1 MIEEADFETFLYLSR
16 NQCVIF
22 VENKRTFKSL
32 YKEEIKIADEI
43 YPDDLNYLSKF
54 IDGNIYRIEKLVGNF
69 IKDITLII
77 ENDKILNVDIGIKK
91 KDHTQ
96 FLNQDYLKNDLIEV
110 KDLFKASYQNQVIM
124 HMLII
129 NYDEDGNKNF
139 SNDFDENNLYTV
151 VKFISISNSLTSILD
166 KLLEKHQIQ
175 INQYMSGEYIKNF
188 IGEDLG
194 ELSMM
199 ASKLKNGF
207 NKNEITFVGRDID
220 LLQSKQLSEA
230 LKENTSLIS
239 ISLISNKIGDDGV
252 KALAE
257 ALKENTSI
265 MDMTLEPNGNR
276 NEINTEEIT
285 EYMRRNRAMH
295 AVNIGRSKDPD
306 NVEITLL
313 FALNK
318 IKFSCN
324 NVDELSNSFITSMGL
339 DSFKDLP
346 EKNIANIPSKLFPN
360 EEEAKLFANKVI
372 EILNNRKI
380 TLPSGD
386 EIIETTDNVKT
397 AMNNCLKPKT
407 SIFGKI
413 HAYLTE
419 DGNTKNQDPFL
430 RVD

>member
-16 NQCVIF
+16 NQYVIF
-22 VENKRTFKSL
+22 VEDKRTLRSL

-54 IDGNIYRIEKLVGNF
+54 LDRNIYRIEKLVGNF

-151 VKFISISNSLTSILD
+151 VKFISISNSLTFILD

-207 NKNEITFVGRDID
+207 NKNEVT
-220 LLQSKQLSEA
+220 
-230 LKENTSLIS
+230 LIS
-239 ISLISNKIGDDGV
+239 
-252 KALAE
+252 
-257 ALKENTSI
+257 
-265 MDMTLEPNGNR
+265 
-276 NEINTEEIT
+276 
-285 EYMRRNRAMH
+285 
-295 AVNIGRSKDPD
+295 
-306 NVEITLL
+306 
-313 FALNK
+313 
-318 IKFSCN
+318 
-324 NVDELSNSFITSMGL
+324 
-339 DSFKDLP
+339 
-346 EKNIANIPSKLFPN
+346 KNIENKGFFEKFFQLF
-360 EEEAKLFANKVI
+360 
-372 EILNNRKI
+372 
-380 TLPSGD
+380 S
-386 EIIETTDNVKT
+386 
-397 AMNNCLKPKT
+397 
-407 SIFGKI
+407 
-413 HAYLTE
+413 
-419 DGNTKNQDPFL
+419 
-430 RVD
+430 

>member
-22 VENKRTFKSL
+22 VENKKTFKSL

-54 IDGNIYRIEKLVGNF
+54 LDRNIYRIEKLVGNF

-207 NKNEITFVGRDID
+207 NKNEVT
-220 LLQSKQLSEA
+220 
-230 LKENTSLIS
+230 LIS
-239 ISLISNKIGDDGV
+239 
-252 KALAE
+252 
-257 ALKENTSI
+257 
-265 MDMTLEPNGNR
+265 
-276 NEINTEEIT
+276 
-285 EYMRRNRAMH
+285 
-295 AVNIGRSKDPD
+295 
-306 NVEITLL
+306 
-313 FALNK
+313 
-318 IKFSCN
+318 
-324 NVDELSNSFITSMGL
+324 
-339 DSFKDLP
+339 
-346 EKNIANIPSKLFPN
+346 KNIENKGFFEKFFQLF
-360 EEEAKLFANKVI
+360 
-372 EILNNRKI
+372 
-380 TLPSGD
+380 S
-386 EIIETTDNVKT
+386 
-397 AMNNCLKPKT
+397 
-407 SIFGKI
+407 
-413 HAYLTE
+413 
-419 DGNTKNQDPFL
+419 
-430 RVD
+430 

>member
-22 VENKRTFKSL
+22 VENKRTLKSL

-54 IDGNIYRIEKLVGNF
+54 LDRNIYRIEKLVGNF

-139 SNDFDENNLYTV
+139 SNNFDENNLYTV
-151 VKFISISNSLTSILD
+151 VEFISISNSLTSILD

-207 NKNEITFVGRDID
+207 NKNEIT
-220 LLQSKQLSEA
+220 
-230 LKENTSLIS
+230 LIS
-239 ISLISNKIGDDGV
+239 
-252 KALAE
+252 
-257 ALKENTSI
+257 
-265 MDMTLEPNGNR
+265 
-276 NEINTEEIT
+276 
-285 EYMRRNRAMH
+285 
-295 AVNIGRSKDPD
+295 
-306 NVEITLL
+306 
-313 FALNK
+313 
-318 IKFSCN
+318 
-324 NVDELSNSFITSMGL
+324 
-339 DSFKDLP
+339 
-346 EKNIANIPSKLFPN
+346 KNIENKGFFEKFFQLF
-360 EEEAKLFANKVI
+360 
-372 EILNNRKI
+372 
-380 TLPSGD
+380 S
-386 EIIETTDNVKT
+386 
-397 AMNNCLKPKT
+397 
-407 SIFGKI
+407 
-413 HAYLTE
+413 
-419 DGNTKNQDPFL
+419 
-430 RVD
+430 

>member
-207 NKNEITFVGRDID
+207 NKNEVT
-220 LLQSKQLSEA
+220 
-230 LKENTSLIS
+230 LIS
-239 ISLISNKIGDDGV
+239 
-252 KALAE
+252 
-257 ALKENTSI
+257 
-265 MDMTLEPNGNR
+265 
-276 NEINTEEIT
+276 
-285 EYMRRNRAMH
+285 
-295 AVNIGRSKDPD
+295 
-306 NVEITLL
+306 
-313 FALNK
+313 
-318 IKFSCN
+318 
-324 NVDELSNSFITSMGL
+324 
-339 DSFKDLP
+339 
-346 EKNIANIPSKLFPN
+346 KNIENKGLF
-360 EEEAKLFANKVI
+360 EKFFQLF
-372 EILNNRKI
+372 
-380 TLPSGD
+380 S
-386 EIIETTDNVKT
+386 
-397 AMNNCLKPKT
+397 
-407 SIFGKI
+407 
-413 HAYLTE
+413 
-419 DGNTKNQDPFL
+419 
-430 RVD
+430 

>member
-54 IDGNIYRIEKLVGNF
+54 LDENIYRIEKLVGNF

-139 SNDFDENNLYTV
+139 SNDFDENNLYIV

-207 NKNEITFVGRDID
+207 NKNEVT
-220 LLQSKQLSEA
+220 
-230 LKENTSLIS
+230 LIS
-239 ISLISNKIGDDGV
+239 KNLKNKGFFE
-252 KALAE
+252 KFFQ
-257 ALKENTSI
+257 
-265 MDMTLEPNGNR
+265 
-276 NEINTEEIT
+276 
-285 EYMRRNRAMH
+285 
-295 AVNIGRSKDPD
+295 
-306 NVEITLL
+306 L
-313 FALNK
+313 F
-318 IKFSCN
+318 S
-324 NVDELSNSFITSMGL
+324 
-339 DSFKDLP
+339 
-346 EKNIANIPSKLFPN
+346 
-360 EEEAKLFANKVI
+360 
-372 EILNNRKI
+372 
-380 TLPSGD
+380 
-386 EIIETTDNVKT
+386 
-397 AMNNCLKPKT
+397 
-407 SIFGKI
+407 
-413 HAYLTE
+413 
-419 DGNTKNQDPFL
+419 
-430 RVD
+430 

>member
-54 IDGNIYRIEKLVGNF
+54 LDRNIYKIEKLVGNF

-207 NKNEITFVGRDID
+207 NKNEVT
-220 LLQSKQLSEA
+220 
-230 LKENTSLIS
+230 LIS
-239 ISLISNKIGDDGV
+239 
-252 KALAE
+252 
-257 ALKENTSI
+257 
-265 MDMTLEPNGNR
+265 
-276 NEINTEEIT
+276 
-285 EYMRRNRAMH
+285 
-295 AVNIGRSKDPD
+295 
-306 NVEITLL
+306 
-313 FALNK
+313 
-318 IKFSCN
+318 
-324 NVDELSNSFITSMGL
+324 
-339 DSFKDLP
+339 
-346 EKNIANIPSKLFPN
+346 KNIENKGLF
-360 EEEAKLFANKVI
+360 EKFFQLF
-372 EILNNRKI
+372 
-380 TLPSGD
+380 S
-386 EIIETTDNVKT
+386 
-397 AMNNCLKPKT
+397 
-407 SIFGKI
+407 
-413 HAYLTE
+413 
-419 DGNTKNQDPFL
+419 
-430 RVD
+430 

>member
-54 IDGNIYRIEKLVGNF
+54 LDRNIYRIEKLVGNF

-139 SNDFDENNLYTV
+139 SNDFDENNIYIV

-207 NKNEITFVGRDID
+207 NKNEVT
-220 LLQSKQLSEA
+220 
-230 LKENTSLIS
+230 LIS
-239 ISLISNKIGDDGV
+239 
-252 KALAE
+252 
-257 ALKENTSI
+257 
-265 MDMTLEPNGNR
+265 
-276 NEINTEEIT
+276 
-285 EYMRRNRAMH
+285 
-295 AVNIGRSKDPD
+295 
-306 NVEITLL
+306 
-313 FALNK
+313 
-318 IKFSCN
+318 
-324 NVDELSNSFITSMGL
+324 
-339 DSFKDLP
+339 
-346 EKNIANIPSKLFPN
+346 KNIENKGFFEKFFQLF
-360 EEEAKLFANKVI
+360 
-372 EILNNRKI
+372 
-380 TLPSGD
+380 S
-386 EIIETTDNVKT
+386 
-397 AMNNCLKPKT
+397 
-407 SIFGKI
+407 
-413 HAYLTE
+413 
-419 DGNTKNQDPFL
+419 
-430 RVD
+430 

>member
-1 MIEEADFETFLYLSR
+1 M
-16 NQCVIF
+16 
-22 VENKRTFKSL
+22 NKKTLKSL

-54 IDGNIYRIEKLVGNF
+54 LDENIYRIEKLVGNF

-91 KDHTQ
+91 KDYTQ

-139 SNDFDENNLYTV
+139 SNDFDENNLYIV

-207 NKNEITFVGRDID
+207 NKNEIT
-220 LLQSKQLSEA
+220 
-230 LKENTSLIS
+230 LIS
-239 ISLISNKIGDDGV
+239 
-252 KALAE
+252 
-257 ALKENTSI
+257 
-265 MDMTLEPNGNR
+265 
-276 NEINTEEIT
+276 
-285 EYMRRNRAMH
+285 
-295 AVNIGRSKDPD
+295 
-306 NVEITLL
+306 
-313 FALNK
+313 
-318 IKFSCN
+318 
-324 NVDELSNSFITSMGL
+324 
-339 DSFKDLP
+339 
-346 EKNIANIPSKLFPN
+346 KNIENKGFFEKFFQLF
-360 EEEAKLFANKVI
+360 
-372 EILNNRKI
+372 
-380 TLPSGD
+380 S
-386 EIIETTDNVKT
+386 
-397 AMNNCLKPKT
+397 
-407 SIFGKI
+407 
-413 HAYLTE
+413 
-419 DGNTKNQDPFL
+419 
-430 RVD
+430 

>member
-54 IDGNIYRIEKLVGNF
+54 LDRNIYRIEKLVGNF

-139 SNDFDENNLYTV
+139 SNDFDENNLYIV

-166 KLLEKHQIQ
+166 KLLEKYQIQ

-207 NKNEITFVGRDID
+207 NKNEVT
-220 LLQSKQLSEA
+220 
-230 LKENTSLIS
+230 LIS
-239 ISLISNKIGDDGV
+239 
-252 KALAE
+252 
-257 ALKENTSI
+257 
-265 MDMTLEPNGNR
+265 
-276 NEINTEEIT
+276 
-285 EYMRRNRAMH
+285 
-295 AVNIGRSKDPD
+295 
-306 NVEITLL
+306 
-313 FALNK
+313 
-318 IKFSCN
+318 
-324 NVDELSNSFITSMGL
+324 
-339 DSFKDLP
+339 
-346 EKNIANIPSKLFPN
+346 KNIENKGFFEKFFQLF
-360 EEEAKLFANKVI
+360 
-372 EILNNRKI
+372 
-380 TLPSGD
+380 S
-386 EIIETTDNVKT
+386 
-397 AMNNCLKPKT
+397 
-407 SIFGKI
+407 
-413 HAYLTE
+413 
-419 DGNTKNQDPFL
+419 
-430 RVD
+430 

>member
-32 YKEEIKIADEI
+32 YKEEIKITDEM
-43 YPDDLNYLSKF
+43 YPDDLNKLSKF
-54 IDGNIYRIEKLVGNF
+54 LDRNIYKIEKLVGNF

-139 SNDFDENNLYTV
+139 SNDLDENNLYTV

-207 NKNEITFVGRDID
+207 NKNEVT
-220 LLQSKQLSEA
+220 
-230 LKENTSLIS
+230 LIS
-239 ISLISNKIGDDGV
+239 
-252 KALAE
+252 
-257 ALKENTSI
+257 
-265 MDMTLEPNGNR
+265 
-276 NEINTEEIT
+276 
-285 EYMRRNRAMH
+285 
-295 AVNIGRSKDPD
+295 
-306 NVEITLL
+306 
-313 FALNK
+313 
-318 IKFSCN
+318 
-324 NVDELSNSFITSMGL
+324 
-339 DSFKDLP
+339 
-346 EKNIANIPSKLFPN
+346 KNIENKGFFEKFFQLF
-360 EEEAKLFANKVI
+360 
-372 EILNNRKI
+372 
-380 TLPSGD
+380 S
-386 EIIETTDNVKT
+386 
-397 AMNNCLKPKT
+397 
-407 SIFGKI
+407 
-413 HAYLTE
+413 
-419 DGNTKNQDPFL
+419 
-430 RVD
+430 